1 MRSSRDVA
9 LIGILLHTH
18 GHDRMI
24 CLTIVK
30 SFRNVTRI
38 QLMAFFSHTRTH
50 TRTWQMTEWY
60 VWQLW
65 EVSEMLHGYWLMAF
79 SFTHTHGHDKWQND
93 ISDNY
98 EKFQGCFTDTGSWF
112 SFSHT
117 HTHADMTDDR
127 TCLTIVRSFRSVTRI
142 LAHGISLSH
151 KHEHDRWQN
160 IYIWQLWEV
169 SEMLHGY
176 WIMACFFTHT
186 HTHGHDWRQNDISDN
201 CEKFQRCYSD
211 TQTLAHGI
219 LLPATHTHTH
229 THGHD
234 WCQNNISDNCEKFQ
248 RYYTDTGSWHSFP
261 HTHTHTHRAFINGT
275 HNTIMEK
282 WYQWCCSWCIHTTSP
297 DGWNLAST
305 FPYRKK
311 LFDDACHA
319 VHLSV
324 MRAGSLDFSGFLR
337 TQEILKS
344 EFFLFY
350 IFDRLTLMSA
360 LFPPGKTLCSWCFFF
375 TPTSV
380 MRAWSLD
387 FLDFLEHRKS

>member
-1 MRSSRDVA
+1 MSDNCEKFQECYTDTA
-9 LIGILLHTH
+9 HGILFTHAHTH
-18 GHDRMI
+18 TDMTDDRMI
-24 CLTIVK
+24 CLTIVR
-30 SFRNVTRI
+30 SFRDVTRI
-38 QLMAFFSHTRTH
+38 LA
-50 TRTWQMTEWY
+50 
-60 VWQLW
+60 
-65 EVSEMLHGYWLMAF
+65 HGILF
-79 SFTHTHGHDKWQND
+79 HTHTHGHDKWQND

-186 HTHGHDWRQNDISDN
+186 HTHTHGHDWRQNDISDN

-229 THGHD
+229 TDMTDARIIYLTIVRSFRDITRILAHGIH
-234 WCQNNISDNCEKFQ
+234 F
-248 RYYTDTGSWHSFP
+248 

-375 TPTSV
+375 TPSSV

>member
-79 SFTHTHGHDKWQND
+79 SFTHTHTDMTND
-93 ISDNY
+93 RMIYLTIMRNFRDVSRILARG
-98 EKFQGCFTDTGSWF
+98 FLF
-112 SFSHT
+112 HT

-186 HTHGHDWRQNDISDN
+186 HTDMTEDRMIYLTIVRSFRDVTVIHRHWLMAFFS
-201 CEKFQRCYSD
+201 
-211 TQTLAHGI
+211 
-219 LLPATHTHTH
+219 PPHTH

-248 RYYTDTGSWHSFP
+248 RYYTDTGSWHSF
-261 HTHTHTHRAFINGT
+261 THTHTH
-275 HNTIMEK
+275 
-282 WYQWCCSWCIHTTSP
+282 IHTE
-297 DGWNLAST
+297 
-305 FPYRKK
+305 
-311 LFDDACHA
+311 
-319 VHLSV
+319 LSSMV
-324 MRAGSLDFSGFLR
+324 LII
-337 TQEILKS
+337 Q
-344 EFFLFY
+344 
-350 IFDRLTLMSA
+350 
-360 LFPPGKTLCSWCFFF
+360 
-375 TPTSV
+375 
-380 MRAWSLD
+380 
-387 FLDFLEHRKS
+387 